1 MGVLT
6 VQFISVFWKAS
17 DRKQKDY
24 TKNGL
29 SSIEEMSDV
38 SSRLGESFCSVQY
51 NYHNFKGD
59 ADEGKICSYLGLFCS
74 E

>member
-1 MGVLT
+1 MEAAWGYKELSKRYSEE
-6 VQFISVFWKAS
+6 QWGGGINYSIYFCILKAS

-38 SSRLGESFCSVQY
+38 SSRLGESFCSAQT
-51 NYHNFKGD
+51 
-59 ADEGKICSYLGLFCS
+59 
-74 E
+74 